1 MDTGTRSDG
10 PAMTGDR
17 AEVEAARAEVLA
29 ARAAVVDETARLGAA
44 ARSAVDIPAKVRQA
58 PAKTAGI
65 AAGAVFLAA
74 GGPQRLFRR
83 VRRAIWGPEADLP
96 KSLLPEEVDKTLRKL
111 GSDGE
116 KVRGVLEREFA
127 EYLEEK
133 SEVRKERDLGAIAAI
148 VAANILK
155 PASAQAGKR
164 LAQSLFAPDQK
175 GFEEALRRFRGGMA
189 EPGGAS
195 GAPASASQDAAAD
208 PTMEK
213 RKDRRPPG

>member
-1 MDTGTRSDG
+1 
-10 PAMTGDR
+10 
-17 AEVEAARAEVLA
+17 
-29 ARAAVVDETARLGAA
+29 
-44 ARSAVDIPAKVRQA
+44 
-58 PAKTAGI
+58 
-65 AAGAVFLAA
+65 VFLAA

-133 SEVRKERDLGAIAAI
+133 SEARKQRDLGAIAAI
-148 VAANILK
+148 VAANVLK

-164 LAQSLFAPDQK
+164 LAQSLFSPDQK
-175 GFEEALRRFRGGMA
+175 GFEEALRRFRGGTA
-189 EPGGAS
+189 EPGGARRGPRAEPPIGRPS
-195 GAPASASQDAAAD
+195 GRFAACSRVRSVRSLCENREGRVAEWQ
-208 PTMEK
+208 T
-213 RKDRRPPG
+213 RRP

>member
-1 MDTGTRSDG
+1 
-10 PAMTGDR
+10 MTGDR

-83 VRRAIWGPEADLP
+83 VRRAIWGPDADLP

-127 EYLEEK
+127 DYLEEK

-189 EPGGAS
+189 QPGGAS
-195 GAPASASQDAAAD
+195 GSPPPGPQVSAAD
-208 PTMEK
+208 PTTGK
-213 RKDRRPPG
+213 RQERRPPG

>member
-1 MDTGTRSDG
+1 VDTGTRSDG
-10 PAMTGDR
+10 PAMTEDR

-74 GGPQRLFRR
+74 GGPQRLVRR

-133 SEVRKERDLGAIAAI
+133 SEARKQRDLGAIAAI
-148 VAANILK
+148 VAANVLK

-164 LAQSLFAPDQK
+164 LAQSLFSPDQK
-175 GFEEALRRFRGGMA
+175 GFEEALRRFRGGTA
-189 EPGGAS
+189 EPG
-195 GAPASASQDAAAD
+195 GAPASASQDAAAG
-208 PTMEK
+208 PTTEK
-213 RKDRRPPG
+213 H

>member
-1 MDTGTRSDG
+1 
-10 PAMTGDR
+10 MTEDR

-44 ARSAVDIPAKVRQA
+44 ASSAVDIPAKVRQA

-74 GGPQRLFRR
+74 GGPQRLVRR

-133 SEVRKERDLGAIAAI
+133 SEARKQRDLGAIAAI
-148 VAANILK
+148 VAANVLK

-164 LAQSLFAPDQK
+164 LAQSLFSPDQK
-175 GFEEALRRFRGGMA
+175 GFEEALRRFRGGTA
-189 EPGGAS
+189 EPG
-195 GAPASASQDAAAD
+195 GAPASASQDAAAG
-208 PTMEK
+208 PTTEK
-213 RKDRRPPG
+213 H

>member
-74 GGPQRLFRR
+74 RGPQRLFRR

-96 KSLLPEEVDKTLRKL
+96 KSMLPDEVDKTLRKL

-127 EYLEEK
+127 AYLEEK

-148 VAANILK
+148 VAASILK

-164 LAQSLFAPDQK
+164 LAQSLFSPDQK
-175 GFEEALRRFRGGMA
+175 GFEEALRRFRSGTA
-189 EPGGAS
+189 QPGGAS
-195 GAPASASQDAAAD
+195 GAPAPGSQAAAAD
-208 PTMEK
+208 PRTGK
-213 RKDRRPPG
+213 RKHRRLQG